1 MNALKDAINKYRV
14 WYCLDCGKCAS
25 VCPITRW
32 ETRAHA
38 SPRLLIERAIQG
50 QIDAVMDDY
59 LFWSCL
65 TCKRCTELCPS
76 DVHFAEF
83 LRDARILAKEEDR
96 CGECTHS
103 EMIQTLGRMMTD
115 PNLKQNRLGWLRE
128 DLETSKDSDTIY
140 FVGCMPYYDPIFKNL
155 GVEGVEI
162 AQAAV
167 KILNHLG
174 IRPQV
179 LADERCCGHDQ
190 LWQGDV
196 ENFQALAKL
205 NMETLKAS
213 GAKRIVTTCPE
224 CARTL
229 KIDYP
234 QYVGE
239 HGLEV
244 LHLSELLAQTSPAVL
259 AAASTGNDIAL
270 PPASSAT
277 ASGTR
282 EMLAE
287 KGLGFSDIVP
297 AGKRVTYQDP
307 CRLGR
312 HMGVYDAPRQ
322 ALAGL
327 GYELVEMRRHA
338 ESSLCCGTTCWSS
351 CGQVSKNIQAERL
364 EEARATGAEMLV
376 TACQKCQIHFKCAQR
391 DPLLGEELPIP
402 IRDLTTLIAERLN
415 EQMVTQE

>member
-1 MNALKDAINKYRV
+1 
-14 WYCLDCGKCAS
+14 
-25 VCPITRW
+25 
-32 ETRAHA
+32 
-38 SPRLLIERAIQG
+38 
-50 QIDAVMDDY
+50 MDDY

-65 TCKRCTELCPS
+65 TCKRCTALCPS
-76 DVHFAEF
+76 DVHFSEF
-83 LRDARILAKEEDR
+83 LRDVRGLAREDDR

-103 EMIQTLGRMMTD
+103 EMTQTLGRMMTD
-115 PNLKQNRLGWLRE
+115 PDMKQNRLEWLSD
-128 DLETSKDSDTIY
+128 DLETSDDSDTIY
-140 FVGCMPYYDPIFKNL
+140 FVGCMPYYDPMFKNI
-155 GVEGVEI
+155 GAEGVEI

-174 IRPQV
+174 IKPQV

-196 ENFQALAKL
+196 DNFQALAKL

-234 QYVGE
+234 EYIGE

-244 LHLSELLAQTSPAVL
+244 LHLTELIAESDL
-259 AAASTGNDIAL
+259 DISNVA
-270 PPASSAT
+270 PNGS
-277 ASGTR
+277 
-282 EMLAE
+282 
-287 KGLGFSDIVP
+287 
-297 AGKRVTYQDP
+297 RVTYQDP

-312 HMGVYDAPRQ
+312 HLGAYDAPRQ
-322 ALAGL
+322 AIADL

-338 ESSLCCGTTCWSS
+338 ESSLCCGTTCWTS
-351 CGQVSKNIQAERL
+351 CGQVSKNIQVERL

-376 TACQKCQIHFKCAQR
+376 TACQKCQIHFKCAQN
-391 DPLLGEELPIP
+391 DPLLGEELSIQ
-402 IRDLTTLIAERLN
+402 IRDLTTLIAEKLSDGA
-415 EQMVTQE
+415 EQGKVQEVSIGD

>member
-1 MNALKDAINKYRV
+1 MIVLKDAISKYRV

-25 VCPITRW
+25 VCPITLW

-50 QIDAVMDDY
+50 QIDDVMDDY

-65 TCKRCTELCPS
+65 TCKRCTALCPS
-76 DVHFAEF
+76 DVHFSEF
-83 LRDARILAKEEDR
+83 LRDVRGLAQADDR

-103 EMIQTLGRMMTD
+103 EMTQTLGRMMTD
-115 PNLKQNRLGWLRE
+115 PDLKQNRLGWLE
-128 DLETSKDSDTIY
+128 DDLDTSDDSDTVY
-140 FVGCMPYYDPIFKNL
+140 FVGCTPYYDPMFKNI
-155 GVEGVEI
+155 GAEGVEI

-174 IRPQV
+174 IQPQV

-190 LWQGDV
+190 LWQGDI
-196 ENFQALAKL
+196 ENFQALANL

-239 HGLEV
+239 HGFEV
-244 LHLSELLAQTSPAVL
+244 LHLTELLETSDL
-259 AAASTGNDIAL
+259 RIAKIL
-270 PPASSAT
+270 
-277 ASGTR
+277 
-282 EMLAE
+282 
-287 KGLGFSDIVP
+287 P
-297 AGKRVTYQDP
+297 AGTQVTYQDP

-312 HMGVYDAPRQ
+312 HMGAYAAPRQ
-322 ALAGL
+322 AITDL
-327 GYELVEMRRHA
+327 GYELIEMRRHA
-338 ESSLCCGTTCWSS
+338 ESSLCCGTTCWTS
-351 CGQVSKNIQAERL
+351 CGQVSKNIQVERL

-376 TACQKCQIHFKCAQR
+376 TACQKCQIHFKCAQN
-391 DPLLGEELPIP
+391 DPLGEEISIQ
-402 IRDLTTLIAERLN
+402 IRDLTALIAEQLD
-415 EQMVTQE
+415 EQTEQARVQEVSIGD

>member
-1 MNALKDAINKYRV
+1 MNALKDAIGKYRV

-25 VCPITRW
+25 VCPVTRW

-59 LFWSCL
+59 LFWACL

-76 DVHFAEF
+76 DVHFSEF
-83 LRDARILAKEEDR
+83 LRDARVLAKEEDR

-115 PNLKQNRLGWLRE
+115 PNLKQNRLGWLRD
-128 DLETSKDSDTIY
+128 DLKTSENSDTIY
-140 FVGCMPYYDPIFKNL
+140 FVGCIPYYDPIFKNL
-155 GVEGVEI
+155 GAEGVEI

-174 IRPQV
+174 IQPQV

-190 LWQGDV
+190 LWQGDLD
-196 ENFQALAKL
+196 NFQALAKL
-205 NMETLKAS
+205 NMERLKAS
-213 GAKRIVTTCPE
+213 GAKRIVTACPE

-239 HGLEV
+239 HGMEV
-244 LHLSELLAQTSPAVL
+244 LHITELLQGRLSTNGSRIPELEDRHSLIRGEFVDGSP
-259 AAASTGNDIAL
+259 
-270 PPASSAT
+270 
-277 ASGTR
+277 
-282 EMLAE
+282 
-287 KGLGFSDIVP
+287 
-297 AGKRVTYQDP
+297 RVTYQDP

-312 HMGVYDAPRQ
+312 HLGVYDAPRQ
-322 ALAGL
+322 AIANL

-364 EEARATGAEMLV
+364 EEARATGAGLLV
-376 TACQKCQIHFKCAQR
+376 TACQKCQIHFKCAQN
-391 DPLLGEELPIP
+391 DPLLGEELSIQ
-402 IRDLTTLIAERLN
+402 IRDLTTLIAERLSP
-415 EQMVTQE
+415 

>member
-1 MNALKDAINKYRV
+1 MMNALKDAINKYRV

-50 QIDAVMDDY
+50 QIEDVMDDP

-76 DVHFAEF
+76 DVHFSEF
-83 LRDARILAKEEDR
+83 LRDSRSFALREDR

-103 EMIQTLGRMMTD
+103 EMTQTLGRMMTD
-115 PNLKQNRLGWLRE
+115 PDMKQNRLGWLQD
-128 DLETSKDSDTIY
+128 DLETSEDSDTIY
-140 FVGCMPYYDPIFKNL
+140 FVGCMPYYDPMFKNI
-155 GVEGVEI
+155 GAEGVEI

-167 KILNHLG
+167 KVLNHLG
-174 IRPQV
+174 IQPQV

-190 LWQGDV
+190 LWQGDIN
-196 ENFQALAKL
+196 NFEALAKL
-205 NMETLKAS
+205 NMENIKAS

-239 HGLEV
+239 HGLQV
-244 LHLSELLAQTSPAVL
+244 LHLTELLAQTSPSIL
-259 AAASTGNDIAL
+259 AAVPTGDNIAL
-270 PPASSAT
+270 PPASSTT
-277 ASGTR
+277 AVGTR
-282 EMLAE
+282 EGANAGGT
-287 KGLGFSDIVP
+287 KGL
-297 AGKRVTYQDP
+297 RVTYQDP

-312 HMGVYDAPRQ
+312 HLGAYDAPRQ
-322 ALAGL
+322 AIAGL
-327 GYELVEMRRHA
+327 GYDLVEMRRHA
-338 ESSLCCGTTCWSS
+338 ESSLCCGTTCWTS
-351 CGQVSKNIQAERL
+351 CGQVSKNIQVERL
-364 EEARATGAEMLV
+364 EEARATGAELLV
-376 TACQKCQIHFKCAQR
+376 TACQKCQIHFKCAQN
-391 DPLLGEELPIP
+391 DPLLGEELSIQ
-402 IRDLTTLIAERLN
+402 IRDLTTLIAERLSD
-415 EQMVTQE
+415 

>member
-1 MNALKDAINKYRV
+1 MNVLQDAISKYRV

-38 SPRLLIERAIQG
+38 SPRLLIERTIQG
-50 QIDAVMDDY
+50 QLEDVMDNY

-76 DVHFAEF
+76 DVQFSEF
-83 LRDARILAKEEDR
+83 LRDVRGLARQDDR

-103 EMIQTLGRMMTD
+103 EMMQTLSRMMTN
-115 PNLKQNRLGWLRE
+115 PGMKQNRLDWLRD
-128 DLETSKDSDTIY
+128 DLEISNDSDTLY
-140 FVGCMPYYDPIFKNL
+140 FVGCMPYYDPIFRSL
-155 GVEGVEI
+155 DVEGVEI

-190 LWQGDV
+190 LWQGNL
-196 ENFQALAKL
+196 ENFRALAKL

-224 CARTL
+224 CTRTL

-234 QYVGE
+234 QFIGE

-244 LHLSELLAQTSPAVL
+244 MHLTEL
-259 AAASTGNDIAL
+259 
-270 PPASSAT
+270 
-277 ASGTR
+277 
-282 EMLAE
+282 LAE
-287 KGLGFSDIVP
+287 KGLDLSNVVP
-297 AGKRVTYQDP
+297 GGVRVTYQDP

-312 HMGVYDAPRQ
+312 HLGIYAAPRQ
-322 ALAGL
+322 VIANL
-327 GYELVEMRRHA
+327 GFELVEMRRHA
-338 ESSLCCGTTCWSS
+338 ESSLCCGTTCWTS
-351 CGQVSKNIQAERL
+351 CGQVSKNIQIERL
-364 EEARATGAEMLV
+364 EEAHATGAELLV
-376 TACQKCQIHFKCAQR
+376 TACQKCQIHFKCAQN
-391 DPLLGEELPIP
+391 DPLLGENRSIQ
-402 IRDLTTLIAERLN
+402 IRDLTTLIAEKLS
-415 EQMVTQE
+415 EQENVQEVSLGD

>member
-1 MNALKDAINKYRV
+1 MNALRDAISKYRV

-32 ETRAHA
+32 ETRSHA

-76 DVHFAEF
+76 DVHFSEF
-83 LRDARILAKEEDR
+83 LRDVRVLAREDER
-96 CGECTHS
+96 RGECTHS
-103 EMIQTLGRMMTD
+103 EMIQTLGRMMTNPD
-115 PNLKQNRLGWLRE
+115 IKQNRLGWLRD
-128 DLETSKDSDTIY
+128 DLETSDDSDTIY
-140 FVGCMPYYDPIFKNL
+140 FVGCMPYYDPIFKNI
-155 GVEGVEI
+155 GAEGVEI

-190 LWQGDV
+190 LWQGNIG
-196 ENFQALAKL
+196 NFQALAKL

-234 QYVGE
+234 NYLGE

-244 LHLSELLAQTSPAVL
+244 LHLTEFIAENGL
-259 AAASTGNDIAL
+259 DISNIT
-270 PPASSAT
+270 PNGSS
-277 ASGTR
+277 
-282 EMLAE
+282 
-287 KGLGFSDIVP
+287 
-297 AGKRVTYQDP
+297 VTYQDP

-312 HMGVYDAPRQ
+312 HLGTYDAPRQ
-322 ALAGL
+322 AIASL

-338 ESSLCCGTTCWSS
+338 KSSLCCGTTCWTS
-351 CGQVSKNIQAERL
+351 CGQVSKNIQVERL
-364 EEARATGAEMLV
+364 EEARATGAEVLV
-376 TACQKCQIHFKCAQR
+376 TACQKCQIHFKCAQN
-391 DPLLGEELPIP
+391 DPLLGEELSIQ
-402 IRDLTTLIAERLN
+402 IRDLTTLIAEKLPEKV
-415 EQMVTQE
+415 EQGNV

>member
-1 MNALKDAINKYRV
+1 MNVLRDAISKYRV

-25 VCPITRW
+25 VCPITLW

-50 QIDAVMDDY
+50 QVEDVMDDP

-65 TCKRCTELCPS
+65 TCKRCTALCPS
-76 DVHFAEF
+76 DVHFSEF
-83 LRDARILAKEEDR
+83 LRDARVLAKEEDR

-115 PNLKQNRLGWLRE
+115 PDLKQNRLGWLRD
-128 DLETSKDSDTIY
+128 DLETSDDSDTIY
-140 FVGCMPYYDPIFKNL
+140 FVGCMPYYDPMFKNI
-155 GVEGVEI
+155 GAEGVEI

-174 IRPQV
+174 IQPQV

-190 LWQGDV
+190 LWQGNV

-234 QYVGE
+234 QYIGE

-244 LHLSELLAQTSPAVL
+244 LHLTELLAENNLRVAKM
-259 AAASTGNDIAL
+259 L
-270 PPASSAT
+270 PE
-277 ASGTR
+277 GTQ
-282 EMLAE
+282 
-287 KGLGFSDIVP
+287 
-297 AGKRVTYQDP
+297 VTYQDP

-312 HMGVYDAPRQ
+312 HMKVYDAPRQ
-322 ALAGL
+322 AIAEL
-327 GYELVEMRRHA
+327 GYELIEMRRHV
-338 ESSLCCGTTCWSS
+338 ESSLCCGTTCWTS
-351 CGQVSKNIQAERL
+351 CGQVSKNIQVERL

-376 TACQKCQIHFKCAQR
+376 TACQKCQIHFKCAQH
-391 DPLLGEELPIP
+391 DPLLGEKLSIQ
-402 IRDLTTLIAERLN
+402 IRDLTTLIAEKLPDRAK
-415 EQMVTQE
+415 QVKVQEVPLGD

>member
-1 MNALKDAINKYRV
+1 MNALKDAISKYRV

-38 SPRLLIERAIQG
+38 SPRMLIERAIQG
-50 QIDAVMDDY
+50 QIYAVMDDY

-65 TCKRCTELCPS
+65 TCKRCTALCPS
-76 DVHFAEF
+76 DVHFSEF
-83 LRDARILAKEEDR
+83 LRDVRGLAHQDDR

-115 PNLKQNRLGWLRE
+115 PDLKQNRLGWLG
-128 DLETSKDSDTIY
+128 DGLETSNDSDTIY
-140 FVGCMPYYDPIFKNL
+140 FVGCMPYFDPIFKNL
-155 GVEGVEI
+155 GAEGVEI

-190 LWQGDV
+190 LWQGDID
-196 ENFQALAKL
+196 NFQALAKL
-205 NMETLKAS
+205 NMEMLKAS

-244 LHLSELLAQTSPAVL
+244 MHITEL
-259 AAASTGNDIAL
+259 
-270 PPASSAT
+270 
-277 ASGTR
+277 
-282 EMLAE
+282 LAE
-287 KGLGFSDIVP
+287 KGLDSVLAAVP
-297 AGKRVTYQDP
+297 TGDAGGTRAGARVTYQDP

-322 ALAGL
+322 AIADL

-351 CGQVSKNIQAERL
+351 CGQVSKNIQVERL
-364 EEARATGAEMLV
+364 EEARATGAELLV
-376 TACQKCQIHFKCAQR
+376 TACQKCQIHFKCAQH
-391 DPLLGEELPIP
+391 DPLLGEELSIP
-402 IRDLTTLIAERLN
+402 IRDLTTLIAEKLDEQEVLN
-415 EQMVTQE
+415 KTEQLSEIAK

>member
-1 MNALKDAINKYRV
+1 MNTLKDAISKYRV

-25 VCPITRW
+25 VCPVTRW

-38 SPRLLIERAIQG
+38 SPRLLIEQAIQG
-50 QIDAVMDDY
+50 QIDDVMDDY

-65 TCKRCTELCPS
+65 TCKRCTALCPS
-76 DVHFAEF
+76 DVHFSEF
-83 LRDARILAKEEDR
+83 LRDMRGLARSDDR

-103 EMIQTLGRMMTD
+103 EMTQTLGRMMTD
-115 PNLKQNRLGWLRE
+115 PNMKQNRLEWLNE
-128 DLETSKDSDTIY
+128 DLKTSDDSDTIY
-140 FVGCMPYYDPIFKNL
+140 FVGCMPYYDPMFKNI
-155 GVEGVEI
+155 GAEGVEI

-174 IRPQV
+174 IQPQV

-196 ENFQALAKL
+196 DNFQALANL

-234 QYVGE
+234 EYIGE
-239 HGLEV
+239 HGLQV
-244 LHLSELLAQTSPAVL
+244 LHLTELIAESDLDISSVL
-259 AAASTGNDIAL
+259 SNGY
-270 PPASSAT
+270 
-277 ASGTR
+277 
-282 EMLAE
+282 
-287 KGLGFSDIVP
+287 
-297 AGKRVTYQDP
+297 RVTYQDP

-312 HMGVYDAPRQ
+312 HLGTYDAPRQ
-322 ALAGL
+322 AIADL

-338 ESSLCCGTTCWSS
+338 ESSLCCGTTCWTS
-351 CGQVSKNIQAERL
+351 CGQVSKNIQVERL
-364 EEARATGAEMLV
+364 EEARATGAELLV
-376 TACQKCQIHFKCAQR
+376 TACQKCQIHFKCAQN
-391 DPLLGEELPIP
+391 DPLLGEELSIQ
-402 IRDLTTLIAERLN
+402 IRDLTTLIAEKLS
-415 EQMVTQE
+415 EQDRVQEVPLGD